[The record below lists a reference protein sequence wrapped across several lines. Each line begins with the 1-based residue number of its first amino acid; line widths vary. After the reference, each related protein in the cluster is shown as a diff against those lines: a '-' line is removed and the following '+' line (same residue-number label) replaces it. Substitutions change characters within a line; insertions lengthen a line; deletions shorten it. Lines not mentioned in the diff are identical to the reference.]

1 MTTNDNKL
9 IAAATQNAV
18 GTILL
23 LNVIAKQTYGKTILD
38 LTEQELRNIQPVV
51 EQMFDNESVDTPT
64 NS

>member
-23 LNVIAKQTYGKTILD
+23 LNVVAKQTYGKTILD
-38 LTEQELRNIQPVV
+38 LTEQELADIKPIV
-51 EQMFDNESVDTPT
+51 EKMFADATVDTT
-64 NS
+64 THS